1 MRKICSSANTLCSRA
16 LSALAE
22 STSVPNGFSRITFAP
37 PSARPA
43 RPIASTIESIAAGGI
58 DR

>member
-1 MRKICSSANTLCSRA
+1 MRKICSSANTECSRA
-16 LSALAE
+16 LSAFAE

-37 PSARPA
+37 RAPSPA
-43 RPIASTIESIAAGGI
+43 SPIAPTISSIAAGGI